1 MPMVEIAGFGFNR
14 YQFLANSTEVL
25 MGPKPADARTDHDLF
40 RTELVNLID
49 QRHELVRLAGLI
61 NWQAF
66 ADEWSAQFVSTT
78 GRPALSTRLMAAL
91 LYLKHLYALSD
102 EDTVERWSENP
113 YWQHFSGERYFQH
126 ELPCDASSLVRW
138 RQRIGEAGC
147 EWLLIQTIEAARRG
161 GVVKRTSLDTVVL
174 DTTVQPKAIAHPT
187 DSRLL
192 NRAREQLVDAAQDAG
207 IALRQSYAR
216 VGKAAEHQ
224 AGRYAHA
231 KQYRRMQREIRKLR
245 TWLGRVIRDV
255 QRKCG
260 MVSGEIAGALKAKLE
275 IAQRLHA
282 QQRDSKDKLYA
293 LHAPEVECIAKGKAR
308 APYEFGVKASVAV
321 TAKEGLVVGMRSMPG
336 NPYDGH
342 TVDSQIEQIS
352 ILTGTTP
359 KIVLADRGYRGVVP
373 SAGSQLL
380 ISHTRR
386 LPKRLKKL
394 LKRRQVVEPMIGHMK
409 SDGLLDR
416 NWLKGSLGDAIHAVM
431 CGAGHNLRM
440 ILAHLRVLLLAF
452 IALLAFAAAHAT
464 VQPRLAPKSTDD

>member
-1 MPMVEIAGFGFNR
+1 
-14 YQFLANSTEVL
+14 
-25 MGPKPADARTDHDLF
+25 MGPKPRQDAAEQDLF
-40 RTELVNLID
+40 RMELVNLID
-49 QRHELVRLAGLI
+49 QRHELVKLAALI
-61 NWQAF
+61 DWPAFEQAWGPKF
-66 ADEWSAQFVSTT
+66 ESTT
-78 GRPALSTRLMAAL
+78 GRPALSTRLMASL
-91 LYLKHLYALSD
+91 LYLKHVYALSD
-102 EDTVERWSENP
+102 EDIVERWSENP

-126 ELPCDASSLVRW
+126 ELPCDPSSLVRW

-147 EWLLIQTIEAARRG
+147 EWLLAQSIEAARRG
-161 GVVKRTSLDTVVL
+161 RVVKRASLDTVVL

-192 NRAREQLVDAAQDAG
+192 NRAREQLADAAQDAG
-207 IALRQSYAR
+207 ITLRQSYAR

-255 QRKCG
+255 QRKG
-260 MVSGEIAGALKAKLE
+260 GEITGALKTKIE
-275 IAQRLHA
+275 IAQRLYE
-282 QQRDSKDKLYA
+282 QRRDSKNKLYA

-308 APYEFGVKASVAV
+308 TPYEFGVKTSVAV

-342 TVDSQIEQIS
+342 TVDSQIEQIG

-359 KIVLADRGYRGVVP
+359 KMALVDRGYRGVQA
-373 SAGSQLL
+373 SAGTRLL
-380 ISHTRR
+380 VSHTRR
-386 LPKRLKKL
+386 LPKNLKRL

-409 SDGLLDR
+409 ADGLLDR
-416 NWLKGSLGDAIHAVM
+416 NWLKGALGDAMHAVL

-440 ILAHLRVLLLAF
+440 ILAHLRVLLRALIGQLTLALMLVTP
-452 IALLAFAAAHAT
+452 A
-464 VQPRLAPKSTDD
+464 PRMSPAPHGR